1 MNEELKIIIRAVADS
16 AKKELANVRNELE
29 KVKEQSDKTGQ
40 TIDTS
45 MKNVGKSV
53 AVALGAIV
61 GLTTAM
67 ASLGKASQEYQKAQ
81 ARLVA
86 GFNSAG
92 ASAEQ
97 AKKTYKE
104 LFGILGD
111 VDSATEA
118 AQSLAR
124 ITTEEKALGEY
135 TKILTGIWAEYG
147 QGMPMETIAESIAE
161 TAASAKITGDL
172 SRALIEAGIS
182 EDAFNAKLQSLNSQA
197 EREAF
202 IRATLISL
210 YGASAEIYARNNAH
224 LIEYNNSQDKL
235 NNAMANVGKYITP
248 MLTALNNLGAYL
260 LQVLTPAFKVVSA
273 AIIVF
278 CEWLAVAVSWVAS
291 LFGIDVSLDN
301 MATSIGSVSS
311 GFSDASSG
319 IEELNDGLSQ
329 GVKTAKELK
338 KQTMGFDELNV
349 VSKPTSASSG
359 AGTGAGVGGIGGVG
373 GLGGISIPTIDTSG
387 LVGGISDFDDV
398 LEEVRGRMEAIL
410 VLVGLTAAG
419 ILAWKLLDLYTSSTS
434 LLGVFKQIGAQAL
447 IIGGALLLVKGYSDG
462 WVDGVDW
469 SSLLITLGG
478 IAAVLA
484 GLYIQFGAFG
494 LAIGAVAA
502 GIALVVLGVKDF
514 INNGPSIQNT
524 ILIIGG
530 AIAVA
535 IGLATAGIS
544 VLISAIVAAVVA
556 IGAFIAAIV
565 LEKPAIQSVE
575 EAQEALTDAKQKAA
589 DAENNYINA
598 VDNAEAS
605 LKKLEEAEKK
615 AGITGEELF
624 KQVQD
629 GTLDYANMT
638 DAQKEVYK
646 AYLDNE
652 KKQKELEKST
662 KELTDA
668 KKAETIA
675 SYEHQLAL
683 AKESGDYES
692 YKKAVVKAF
701 EEGSLSAEE
710 AQELLSKSMSEMSD
724 DSQQTFMK
732 DLPSNL
738 KNGLNPHQYESTGT
752 KIKKWFSN
760 LWTDIKN
767 TFKDIGTTVGNA
779 IADGIKTAINW
790 IMEKA
795 VNRINS
801 FIDGINW
808 AIGIINKIPNVNISK
823 LSRLSVPKLATGGI
837 TNGAT
842 VAMIGEAGKEAVLP
856 LENNTGW
863 MDALADRIASRNGA
877 PSKIVLM
884 LNEKELGWANIN
896 SINSITKQT
905 GTLQL
910 SLV

>member
-1 MNEELKIIIRAVADS
+1 MNEELKIYIKAVADE
-16 AKKELANVRNELE
+16 AKKEIAKVTKELE
-29 KVKEQSDKTGQ
+29 KIKEQSEKSGKS
-40 TIDTS
+40 IDVS
-45 MKNVGKSV
+45 MKNMAGKI
-53 AVALGAIV
+53 AIV
-61 GLTTAM
+61 NQAVQSFTN
-67 ASLGKASQEYQKAQ
+67 SLANMSKAAEEYQKAQ
-81 ARLVA
+81 ARLIA

-97 AKKTYKE
+97 AQKTYKE
-104 LFGILGD
+104 LFGVIGD

-135 TKILTGIWAEYG
+135 TKVLTGIWAKYG

-161 TAASAKITGDL
+161 TAAGGKVVGDL

-202 IRATLISL
+202 IRSTLISL

-224 LIEYNNSQDKL
+224 LIEYNNSQDRL
-235 NNAMANVGKYITP
+235 NSAMANVSKYITP
-248 MLTALNNLGAYL
+248 MLTSLNNLGAYL
-260 LQVLTPAFKVVSA
+260 LQILTPAFKVVSA
-273 AIIVF
+273 AVIVF
-278 CEWLAVAVSWVAS
+278 CEWLAVAASWVAS
-291 LFGIDVSLDN
+291 LFGIETSIDN
-301 MATSIGSVSS
+301 MAVSLGGVSS
-311 GFSDASSG
+311 GFSDANSG
-319 IEELNDGLSQ
+319 MDDFNNKINDGINN
-329 GVKTAKELK
+329 VKELK
-338 KQTMGFDELNV
+338 KQTLGFDELNV
-349 VSKPTSASSG
+349 VSKPTTSSSSG
-359 AGTGAGVGGIGGVG
+359 VETG
-373 GLGGISIPTIDTSG
+373 GLTGGGALGSLSVPTINTSG
-387 LVGGISDFDDV
+387 IVGGISDFSDV

-410 VLVGLTAAG
+410 VLVGLVGAG
-419 ILAWKLLDLYTSSTS
+419 ILAWKILDIYTSSTS
-434 LLGVFKQIGAQAL
+434 LLGVFKNLAAQAL
-447 IIGGALLLVKGYSDG
+447 LIGGALLLVKGYSDG

-469 SSLLITLGG
+469 NSLLITLGG
-478 IAAVLA
+478 IAAILA
-484 GLYIQFGAFG
+484 GLYLQFGTLG
-494 LAIGAVAA
+494 VAIGAVAA
-502 GIALVVLGVKDF
+502 GIALVILGVKDF
-514 INNGPSIQNT
+514 INNGPTLQNT

-530 AIAVA
+530 AIAIAV
-535 IGLATAGIS
+535 GLATAGIS
-544 VLISAIVAAVVA
+544 VLVSAIIGAVAAV
-556 IGAFIAAIV
+556 GAFVAAIV
-565 LEKPAIQSVE
+565 LEKPAIMSVE
-575 EAQEALTDAKQKAA
+575 EAQNALTEAKNRAT
-589 DAENNYINA
+589 DAENSYINA

-605 LKKLEEAEKK
+605 LKRLEEAEKA
-615 AGITGEELF
+615 AGITGEELY
-624 KQVQD
+624 KQVQS
-629 GTLDYANMT
+629 GTLDYADMT

-652 KKQKELEKST
+652 KKQEDLKKST
-662 KELTDA
+662 EELANA
-668 KKAETIA
+668 KKAETLA

-692 YKKAVVKAF
+692 FKDSVVKAF

-724 DSQQTFMK
+724 DSQQTFMN
-732 DLPSNL
+732 DIPNNL
-738 KNGLNPHQYESTGT
+738 KNGLDPHKYESTGT
-752 KIKKWFSN
+752 KIKKWFID
-760 LWTDIKN
+760 LWANIKS
-767 TFKDIGTTVGNA
+767 TFKNIGTTVGNA

-808 AIGIINKIPNVNISK
+808 AIGVINKIPNVNISK
-823 LSRLSVPKLATGGI
+823 LSRLEVPKLATGGI

-863 MDALADRIASRNGA
+863 MDALADRIANRNGS

-896 SINSITKQT
+896 SINTITKQT